1 MADEDLLFD
10 EPETKSR
17 PVSGLTSRKGSAL
30 KSRPATAMTS
40 RPTSGFKSRPGSGLS
55 SGLSSRPMSSSSQA
69 YGTTRPATRTSSR

>member
-10 EPETKSR
+10 EPEPKSR
-17 PVSGLTSRKGSAL
+17 PVSGLTLRKGSAL

-40 RPTSGFKSRPGSGLS
+40 RPSSGFKSRPGSGLS
-55 SGLSSRPMSSSSQA
+55 SRPTSSSSQA